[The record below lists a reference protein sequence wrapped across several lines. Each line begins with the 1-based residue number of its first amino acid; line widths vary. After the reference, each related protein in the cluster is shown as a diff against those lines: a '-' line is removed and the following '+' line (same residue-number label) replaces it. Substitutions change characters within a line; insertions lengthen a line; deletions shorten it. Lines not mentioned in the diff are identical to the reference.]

1 MTKNVQQKGK
11 SDASDNVKRQSSGG
25 WSISGKRDNVK
36 LEKSFPIRLKLTGV
50 LEICEEGG
58 FHAYC
63 REIPGAHSEGE
74 TIAECMAN
82 VLDAVKAVVDYRD
95 AC

>member
-1 MTKNVQQKGK
+1 M
-11 SDASDNVKRQSSGG
+11 SDEVKRQSSHG

-50 LEICEEGG
+50 LEICKEGG

-74 TIAECMAN
+74 TIAECMEN
-82 VLDAVKAVVDYRD
+82 VLDAVKAIVDYRD